1 MEGSRGPWERGS
13 RRSPKDVGGHG
24 SGSSVLDVSSC
35 VSPTGLCTWRELL
48 SAHCAMFWEGMVFKF
63 SCLPAMD
70 LDCVVST
77 HAKVFAVSAGL
88 MLT

>member
-1 MEGSRGPWERGS
+1 MG
-13 RRSPKDVGGHG
+13 VGVP
-24 SGSSVLDVSSC
+24 VLDVSSC
-35 VSPTGLCTWRELL
+35 VSPTGLGTWRELL
-48 SAHCAMFWEGMVFKF
+48 LAHCAMFWEGMVFKF

-77 HAKVFAVSAGL
+77 HAKVFGVSARL